1 MSSYEKGQVPDDII
15 CGEQIFDVD
24 FNPKIN
30 CVAIGMIDGNVS
42 LYKYG
47 INNDDN
53 TMLMSSKH
61 HNKSCRGL
69 LFSEDG
75 DNLYSISSDRSIIGI
90 DGTGTKVLQIDDAHD
105 DPINKC
111 ILLSGLG
118 RADGTMIATGDD
130 SGCVKIWDT
139 RISSNNNSPMSWKMH
154 EDFISGLCYN
164 HDASTLISVSGDG
177 TLCAYDIRKS
187 TNSFRSDEQE
197 SELLCVQCIKGGKKV
212 ICGTQDGVILIFSWG
227 RWGDCSDRYPGHP
240 QTIDCMLKIDESTI
254 FTGSSDGLVRVV
266 ALQPNKILGVVGDH
280 EDFPVEGIK
289 FTNDRRF
296 LGSFAHDEVLRFWD
310 VSMLADDDD
319 DDEDEEQEENEMDED
334 KEDDEDNNNAE
345 EMGHDDDDDD
355 GEEDGDDDDNKWE
368 DMSESSEFDSGSDD
382 DDGPKK
388 PNQRHIPTATEKFFA
403 DL

>member
-1 MSSYEKGQVPDDII
+1 MASFTDEKRQSPDDIT
-15 CGEQIFDVD
+15 CNEQIFDID
-24 FNPKIN
+24 FHPNVN
-30 CVAIGMIDGNVS
+30 CVAVGMIDGTVS

-47 INNDDN
+47 NNNGDN
-53 TMLMSSKH
+53 TSLMSSKLH
-61 HNKSCRGL
+61 DKSCRGV
-69 LFSEDG
+69 LFSENG
-75 DNLYSISSDRSIIGI
+75 DHLYSISSDKSIIGF

-139 RISSNNNSPMSWKMH
+139 RISDNNNSPMSWKIH

-164 HDASTLISVSGDG
+164 HDASTLLSVSGDG

-240 QTIDCMLKIDESTI
+240 NTIDCMLKIDESTI

-266 ALQPNKILGVVGDH
+266 ALQPNMILGVVGDH

-289 FTNDRRF
+289 TTNDRRL

-310 VSMLADDDD
+310 ISMFADDDD
-319 DDEDEEQEENEMDED
+319 NDIDNEEEQAIEMDED
-334 KEDDEDNNNAE
+334 DDNDKDDTKAE
-345 EMGHDDDDDD
+345 EMENDDT
-355 GEEDGDDDDNKWE
+355 GEEDGDNKWE
-368 DMSESSEFDSGSDD
+368 DMSESSEFDSGSSDD
-382 DDGPKK
+382 DEPKK
-388 PNQRHIPTATEKFFA
+388 PNQRHIPTASEKFFA